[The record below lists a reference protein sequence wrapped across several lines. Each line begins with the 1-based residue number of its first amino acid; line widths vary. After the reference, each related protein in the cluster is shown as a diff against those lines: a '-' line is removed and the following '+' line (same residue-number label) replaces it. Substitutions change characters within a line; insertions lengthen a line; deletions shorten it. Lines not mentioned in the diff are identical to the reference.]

1 MIKVYSSSSWTSC
14 RKAKAWLKEQ
24 GLEIEERN
32 IISEPL
38 NEEEI
43 KRILCLTEFG
53 TDEIISTRSKVY
65 EKLALDFN
73 ELSLSELVAII
84 VKHPSLLR
92 RPIITDGKKLQ
103 IGYNEEDIH
112 QFIPREVRKMTSLR
126 MTEQLLYMDLKN
138 QQFAWLCWGEE
149 FFTAL
154 NNKKLIQSLRK
165 ENWMSFFTCD
175 GSNNQKLLERQ

>member
-14 RKAKAWLKEQ
+14 RKAKVWLKEQ

-84 VKHPSLLR
+84 VKYPSLLR
-92 RPIITDGKKLQ
+92 RPIITDGKKL
-103 IGYNEEDIH
+103 
-112 QFIPREVRKMTSLR
+112 
-126 MTEQLLYMDLKN
+126 
-138 QQFAWLCWGEE
+138 
-149 FFTAL
+149 
-154 NNKKLIQSLRK
+154 
-165 ENWMSFFTCD
+165 
-175 GSNNQKLLERQ
+175 